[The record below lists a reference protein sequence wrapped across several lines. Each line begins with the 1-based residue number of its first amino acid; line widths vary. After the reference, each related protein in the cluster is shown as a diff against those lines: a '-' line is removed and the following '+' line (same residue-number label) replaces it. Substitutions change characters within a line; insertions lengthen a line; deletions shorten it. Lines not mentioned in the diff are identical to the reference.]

1 MAIKKIACCTD
12 FSDNA
17 QAAFATALD
26 MAEKYQAKLF
36 VIHVLPPVINP
47 VSTDID
53 WTFPDVPEQKS
64 LLLNLE
70 KRMQQ
75 DYGSRIKGD
84 IDYELIVLNGHIS
97 SEIITFL
104 RDNSVDLVVLGSYG
118 LSGMGLVV
126 FGSVSRR
133 VARKAPCSVLIE
145 RNI

>member
-17 QAAFATALD
+17 EAAFATALD

-70 KRMQQ
+70 KRMEQ

-133 VARKAPCSVLIE
+133 VARKAPCSVLIV

>member
-17 QAAFATALD
+17 EAAFATALD

-70 KRMQQ
+70 KRMEQ

-133 VARKAPCSVLIE
+133 VARKAPCSVLID

>member
-1 MAIKKIACCTD
+1 MTIKKIACCTD

-17 QAAFATALD
+17 EAAFATALD

>member
-17 QAAFATALD
+17 EAAFATALD

-70 KRMQQ
+70 KRMEQ

>member
-17 QAAFATALD
+17 EAAFVTALD

-47 VSTDID
+47 VSTDIE
-53 WTFPDVPEQKS
+53 WALPDVPEQKS
-64 LLLNLE
+64 LILSLE
-70 KRMQQ
+70 ERMQQ
-75 DYGSRIKGD
+75 DYGSRLKED
-84 IDYELIVLNGHIS
+84 IDCELIVLNGHVS

-104 RDNSVDLVVLGSYG
+104 KDNSVDLVVVGSYG
-118 LSGMGLVV
+118 MSGMGLVV

-133 VARKAPCSVLIE
+133 VAHKAPCSVMIV
-145 RNI
+145 RDA

>member
-17 QAAFATALD
+17 EAAFGTALD

-47 VSTDID
+47 VSTDTE

-70 KRMQQ
+70 KRMEQ
-75 DYGSRIKGD
+75 DYGSRLKGD
-84 IDYELIVLNGHIS
+84 IDYELIVLTGHIS

-104 RDNSVDLVVLGSYG
+104 KDNSVNLVVLGSYG

-133 VARKAPCSVLIE
+133 VARKAPCSVLIV
-145 RNI
+145 RDI

>member
-17 QAAFATALD
+17 EAAFATALD
-26 MAEKYQAKLF
+26 MAGKYQAKLF

-133 VARKAPCSVLIE
+133 VARKAPCSVLIV
-145 RNI
+145 RDS

>member
-17 QAAFATALD
+17 EAAFATALD

-75 DYGSRIKGD
+75 DYGSRLKGD
-84 IDYELIVLNGHIS
+84 IDYELIVLNGHVS

-104 RDNSVDLVVLGSYG
+104 RDNSVNLVVLGSYG

-133 VARKAPCSVLIE
+133 VARKAPCSVLIV

>member
-17 QAAFATALD
+17 EAAFATALD

-133 VARKAPCSVLIE
+133 VARKAPCSVLID

>member
-17 QAAFATALD
+17 EAAFATALD
-26 MAEKYQAKLF
+26 MAGKYQAKLF

>member
-1 MAIKKIACCTD
+1 MTIKKIACCTD

-17 QAAFATALD
+17 EAAFATALD

-70 KRMQQ
+70 KRMEQ

>member
-1 MAIKKIACCTD
+1 MVIKKIACCTD

-17 QAAFATALD
+17 EAAFVTALD

-75 DYGSRIKGD
+75 DYGSRLKED
-84 IDYELIVLNGHIS
+84 VNCELRVLNGHVS

-104 RDNSVDLVVLGSYG
+104 KDNSVDLVVLGSYG

-133 VARKAPCSVLIE
+133 VAHKAPCSVLIV
-145 RNI
+145 RDI

>member
-17 QAAFATALD
+17 EAAFATALD

-70 KRMQQ
+70 KRMEQ
-75 DYGSRIKGD
+75 DYGSRIKGE

>member
-1 MAIKKIACCTD
+1 MTIKKIACCTD

-17 QAAFATALD
+17 EAAFATALD
-26 MAEKYQAKLF
+26 MAGKYQAKLF

-70 KRMQQ
+70 KRMEQ

>member
-17 QAAFATALD
+17 EAAFATALD

-75 DYGSRIKGD
+75 DYGSRLKED
-84 IDYELIVLNGHIS
+84 IDYELIVLTGHIS
-97 SEIITFL
+97 SEITTFL

-118 LSGMGLVV
+118 MSGMGLVV

-133 VARKAPCSVLIE
+133 VARKAPCSVLIV
-145 RNI
+145 RDI

>member
-17 QAAFATALD
+17 EAAFATALD

-75 DYGSRIKGD
+75 DYGSRLKGD
-84 IDYELIVLNGHIS
+84 IDYELIVLNGHVS

-104 RDNSVDLVVLGSYG
+104 RDNSVNLVVLGSYG

-133 VARKAPCSVLIE
+133 VARKAPCSVLID

>member
-133 VARKAPCSVLIE
+133 VARKAPCSVLID

>member
-17 QAAFATALD
+17 EAAFATALD
-26 MAEKYQAKLF
+26 MAGKYQAKLF

-47 VSTDID
+47 ISTDID

-70 KRMQQ
+70 KRMEQ

-133 VARKAPCSVLIE
+133 VARKAPCSVLID

>member
-17 QAAFATALD
+17 EAAFATALD

-47 VSTDID
+47 ISTDID

-70 KRMQQ
+70 KRMEQ

-133 VARKAPCSVLIE
+133 VARKAPCSVLID

>member
-17 QAAFATALD
+17 EAAFATALD

-70 KRMQQ
+70 KRMEQ

-84 IDYELIVLNGHIS
+84 IDYELIVLNGHVS

>member
-17 QAAFATALD
+17 EAAFATALD

-133 VARKAPCSVLIE
+133 VARKAPCSVLIV
-145 RNI
+145 RDS

>member
-17 QAAFATALD
+17 EAAFATALD

-75 DYGSRIKGD
+75 DYGSRIKED

-133 VARKAPCSVLIE
+133 VARKAPCSVFIE

>member
-17 QAAFATALD
+17 EAAFATALD

>member
-17 QAAFATALD
+17 EAAFATALD

-75 DYGSRIKGD
+75 DYGSRIKGE

>member
-1 MAIKKIACCTD
+1 MPIKTIACCTD
-12 FSDNA
+12 FSTNA
-17 QAAFATALD
+17 EAAFATALD

-70 KRMQQ
+70 KRMEQ

-133 VARKAPCSVLIE
+133 VARKAPCSVLIV